1 MNLSFLKRIIEKS
14 KRPVILAGS
23 GIAISNTQTE
33 LKRFVDKL
41 SIPIATA
48 WAHDIYPNHDK
59 LYFGRQGSI
68 GNRVGNFVVQY
79 ADLVIILGSRLSIR
93 QTSYNWKSFA
103 KNAFIVSVDID
114 PNEQNKNL
122 VKIDYK
128 IKSDLKDFFFNFNKI
143 KVEIKNKKKIIKW
156 VDWISW
162 CNFIKK
168 EFTPKIED
176 YKNYQGKINIYH
188 FIIILFKLLKKKE
201 IIVAA
206 DGAATVVPNQV
217 GYLNN
222 NVKYICN
229 SGSASMG
236 FELPGAIGAGIADKK
251 KKIICLAGDGSI
263 MLNIQDLETIKSLNL
278 NVFIFLINNQGYL
291 SIKQTQKNFFGKE
304 NGSSPNSGLNF
315 PDFKKVANSF
325 GIKSV
330 NLKFSNWQSNLK
342 KILKKKKGPMFI
354 NVEVD
359 TIQEFEPKLKSK
371 TINGKITTPSLEDMY
386 PFISDKKKKKILKE
400 LNK

>member
-1 MNLSFLKRIIEKS
+1 
-14 KRPVILAGS
+14 
-23 GIAISNTQTE
+23 
-33 LKRFVDKL
+33 
-41 SIPIATA
+41 
-48 WAHDIYPNHDK
+48 
-59 LYFGRQGSI
+59 
-68 GNRVGNFVVQY
+68 
-79 ADLVIILGSRLSIR
+79 
-93 QTSYNWKSFA
+93 
-103 KNAFIVSVDID
+103 
-114 PNEQNKNL
+114 
-122 VKIDYK
+122 
-128 IKSDLKDFFFNFNKI
+128 
-143 KVEIKNKKKIIKW
+143 
-156 VDWISW
+156 
-162 CNFIKK
+162 
-168 EFTPKIED
+168 
-176 YKNYQGKINIYH
+176 
-188 FIIILFKLLKKKE
+188 
-201 IIVAA
+201 
-206 DGAATVVPNQV
+206 
-217 GYLNN
+217 
-222 NVKYICN
+222 
-229 SGSASMG
+229 MG

-315 PDFKKVANSF
+315 PNFKKVANSF

-386 PFISDKKKKKILKE
+386 PFISEKKRQKF
-400 LNK
+400 

>member
-1 MNLSFLKRIIEKS
+1 M
-14 KRPVILAGS
+14 
-23 GIAISNTQTE
+23 
-33 LKRFVDKL
+33 
-41 SIPIATA
+41 
-48 WAHDIYPNHDK
+48 
-59 LYFGRQGSI
+59 
-68 GNRVGNFVVQY
+68 
-79 ADLVIILGSRLSIR
+79 
-93 QTSYNWKSFA
+93 
-103 KNAFIVSVDID
+103 
-114 PNEQNKNL
+114 
-122 VKIDYK
+122 
-128 IKSDLKDFFFNFNKI
+128 
-143 KVEIKNKKKIIKW
+143 
-156 VDWISW
+156 
-162 CNFIKK
+162 
-168 EFTPKIED
+168 
-176 YKNYQGKINIYH
+176 
-188 FIIILFKLLKKKE
+188 
-201 IIVAA
+201 
-206 DGAATVVPNQV
+206 

-342 KILKKKKGPMFI
+342 KILKKKRGPIFI

-371 TINGKITTPSLEDMY
+371 TINGKINTPSLEDMY
-386 PFISDKKKKKILKE
+386 PFISEKKKTEILKK